1 MGMDVYGLKPRNKSG
16 EYFRNN
22 VWYWHPLWS
31 YIEETFPKIASKVQ
45 HGHSNDGDGLNAQ
58 DSYKLSQLLK
68 KKIKDG
74 SVQAYADKYK
84 QMQDDLR
91 LELESKKLKLKQ
103 MSAGSSEKSYEEQ
116 ARELEFDPAYWD
128 LNYPFDVENVK
139 EFAEFLEFSGG
150 FQIC

>member
-1 MGMDVYGLKPRNKSG
+1 
-16 EYFRNN
+16 
-22 VWYWHPLWS
+22 
-31 YIEETFPKIASKVQ
+31 
-45 HGHSNDGDGLNAQ
+45 
-58 DSYKLSQLLK
+58 
-68 KKIKDG
+68 
-74 SVQAYADKYK
+74 
-84 QMQDDLR
+84 MQDDLR